1 MPQPGSVP
9 TSRRRV
15 SPTAWVI
22 LLPKVI
28 MIRLIPRKVLKGDGS
43 SVSSLNQ
50 GQLSQNVLNRHNM
63 EQRLLDKIKA
73 AVIIQQLRKN
83 SAITQAFSNYASI
96 QQLRKNLA
104 ITQEFS
110 NYARIV
116 Q

>member
-1 MPQPGSVP
+1 
-9 TSRRRV
+9 
-15 SPTAWVI
+15 
-22 LLPKVI
+22 

-83 SAITQAFSNYASI
+83 SAITQEFSNYARI
-96 QQLRKNLA
+96 QQLRENSAITQEVSNYSRIKQLRKNLA
-104 ITQEFS
+104 ITQELGN
-110 NYARIV
+110 NYCQCATSLTCS
-116 Q
+116 